1 MIYQRRKVTSVTLHH
16 RPQLPFI
23 ECLVFT
29 VEAKAGLRLFWEPW
43 PEQRQIEK
51 GTFAMK
57 HTLSVSLSLNWRKA
71 PPLHRNTASFCPSVS
86 VSLRWGRHL
95 FAIKASLEDYY
106 WNTEFLSH
114 SNIYLLYILTLIS
127 IDEKGIRFPT
137 ISKIDSGTYIRCA
150 WSTSKWWH
158 YFNTV
163 NISNTWCF
171 WPRAQI
177 VLFQTINSKFKLA
190 QCFTE
195 LQLVM
200 WRQCNGVNISQ
211 TWRLSQITVSAH
223 HQLLHFF
230 TDSLFQFFGCQS
242 IDTFSGQC
250 NVIPTLDLPLRNWQY
265 KKWSDVWWEIK
276 KLTTSLL
283 VSLPIRPIEMCY
295 RPKSGVWELQ
305 AFFDNNSRIEQMSL

>member
-1 MIYQRRKVTSVTLHH
+1 MLGVHSWSKGRAAFVLRAMAWTEADRERHLCNETHSLCLSFS
-16 RPQLPFI
+16 QL
-23 ECLVFT
+23 
-29 VEAKAGLRLFWEPW
+29 
-43 PEQRQIEK
+43 EK
-51 GTFAMK
+51 GTSFAPK
-57 HTLSVSLSLNWRKA
+57 HSLLLSECVSVTQMREAPLCHKGKSGELPLKHWISVSL
-71 PPLHRNTASFCPSVS
+71 
-86 VSLRWGRHL
+86 
-95 FAIKASLEDYY
+95 Y
-106 WNTEFLSH
+106 
-114 SNIYLLYILTLIS
+114 NIYLLYILTLIS

-211 TWRLSQITVSAH
+211 TWRRSQITVSAH

-265 KKWSDVWWEIK
+265 
-276 KLTTSLL
+276 
-283 VSLPIRPIEMCY
+283 
-295 RPKSGVWELQ
+295 
-305 AFFDNNSRIEQMSL
+305 